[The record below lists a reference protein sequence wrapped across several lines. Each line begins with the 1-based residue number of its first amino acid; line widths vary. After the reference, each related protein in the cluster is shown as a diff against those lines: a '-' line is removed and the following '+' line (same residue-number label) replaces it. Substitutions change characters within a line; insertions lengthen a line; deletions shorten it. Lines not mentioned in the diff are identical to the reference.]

1 MIPPYLSLPPTDRLL
16 SPRTGW
22 TRAHWEALTDHLLDS
37 VVPYASPGFAQYRL
51 PGRASWSGR
60 ALDGLE
66 GFART
71 FLAAAFRIAGARG
84 QVHPALIER
93 YATGLAN
100 GTDPA
105 SGEAWPE
112 LTDCSQQMV
121 EAASIAVGLHE
132 SRPWLWDRLPSEV
145 RERVVAWLS
154 GFLGKRTWDN
164 NWMLFQTVSEE
175 FVKSVGGPYAQD
187 EIDRGLDRIEEWY
200 VGDGWYTDGGTR
212 NFDYYGGWALHL
224 YPLLWTRMSGD
235 ADRAK
240 LYGARLTEFLTTYQH
255 FFGADGAPIHQ
266 GRSLCYRF
274 ASLAPVWLGALVE
287 ATPLAPGQTRKLAS
301 SVARHF
307 AERGVPDRR
316 GLLSLGWY
324 DTFLPTTQ
332 AYSGPASPYWAS
344 KGLLGLLL
352 PPEHPVWTAREQML
366 PIDEHDVTVAI
377 PATGLL
383 LHGTRHDGIVRLVNH
398 GSDHGAPPDDP
409 HYAKLAYSTRTAPEA
424 AEHAWTRNVDNHL
437 ALVSPDGLPSA
448 RGAIHPLTCEGR
460 TASSYTATPDG
471 TRITTTSVVRGPWE
485 VRIHEIATPQ
495 PLTPTPDPADLT
507 PRPLLQPTTRTRATT
522 TTTTTLTQP
531 PTGTLHLTTPSPPQ
545 AGAPSQP
552 HATPRPATEP
562 ATHSATPQLD
572 STTRLDTEPAT
583 PRTDPPTC
591 PTCPTKEPAT
601 PRTGSTAGST
611 TEPSAPQPAETT
623 EPGSAQTTRHAAT
636 PTSSRE
642 GPSTAAHTPGPGDA
656 ESPPPLARSPHT
668 DERSP
673 IATQTSDRPAG
684 PAVREGGYA
693 VSDTSPP
700 DIATG
705 PGWALARRTDG
716 LTSAI
721 IGLYGW
727 QQADV
732 SRDVE
737 SNAFGPHSAVPCL
750 HADTPGLHV
759 SLVVLS
765 GDTVH
770 PSALREAITVDV
782 SPHAVTVA
790 FPDGDRQTHPL
801 TTPPTHLAHSPHAE
815 LPAMPS

>member
-1 MIPPYLSLPPTDRLL
+1 MTPPYLSLPPTDRLL

-22 TRAHWEALTDHLLDS
+22 TRAHWETLTDHLLDS

-51 PGRASWSGR
+51 PGRASWSGV

-84 QVHPALIER
+84 QVRPELIER

-100 GTDPA
+100 GTDPS

-132 SRPWLWDRLPSEV
+132 SRPWLWDQLPSQV
-145 RERVVAWLS
+145 RERVVTWLS
-154 GFLGKRTWDN
+154 GFIGKRTWDN

-175 FVKSVGGPYAQD
+175 FVKSVGGPYEQH
-187 EIDRGLDRIEEWY
+187 EIDRGLERIEQWY

-235 ADRAK
+235 EERAT
-240 LYGARLTEFLTTYQH
+240 LYRGRLTEFLTTYQH
-255 FFGADGAPIHQ
+255 FFGSDGAPVHQ

-274 ASLAPVWLGALVE
+274 ASLAPVWMGALAD

-366 PIDEHDVTVAI
+366 PIDENDLTVAL
-377 PATGLL
+377 PTTGLL

-409 HYAKLAYSTRTAPEA
+409 HYAKLAYSTRTAPES

-437 ALVSPDGLPSA
+437 ALVSPDGVPSA
-448 RGAIHPLTCEGR
+448 RGTIHPLECAGR
-460 TASSYTATPDG
+460 TASSYTETPEG
-471 TRITTTSVVRGPWE
+471 TRITTTSLVRGPWE
-485 VRIHEIATPQ
+485 LRIHQI
-495 PLTPTPDPADLT
+495 TPTPSPAPAPQSDPN
-507 PRPLLQPTTRTRATT
+507 PLTT
-522 TTTTTLTQP
+522 TQSPDAEPPASPQP
-531 PTGTLHLTTPSPPQ
+531 PATG
-545 AGAPSQP
+545 P
-552 HATPRPATEP
+552 HV
-562 ATHSATPQLD
+562 L
-572 STTRLDTEPAT
+572 
-583 PRTDPPTC
+583 
-591 PTCPTKEPAT
+591 
-601 PRTGSTAGST
+601 
-611 TEPSAPQPAETT
+611 
-623 EPGSAQTTRHAAT
+623 
-636 PTSSRE
+636 
-642 GPSTAAHTPGPGDA
+642 
-656 ESPPPLARSPHT
+656 SPPPNADPHPSSHLLDAEPRPSSQLWDAERHPSSQPTDAELHPSQLSDAEPHASPP
-668 DERSP
+668 SP
-673 IATQTSDRPAG
+673 ESQGSSSTQTSPPSDEPAVSSPSAG
-684 PAVREGGYA
+684 PHPSHAPGSQGTPSSVFPLAEPPSGETVSQVLGVTVREGGYA
-693 VSDTSPP
+693 VSDVTPP
-700 DIATG
+700 SAVTG

-727 QQADV
+727 QRASV

-750 HADTPGLHV
+750 HAATPGVHV
-759 SLVVLS
+759 TLVVLS
-765 GDTVH
+765 GDAVH
-770 PSALREAITVDV
+770 PSALRDAIAVEV
-782 SPHAVTVA
+782 SGESVTIT
-790 FPDGDRQTHPL
+790 FPDGDHHTRPI
-801 TTPPTHLAHSPHAE
+801 PT
-815 LPAMPS
+815 

>member
-1 MIPPYLSLPPTDRLL
+1 MTPPYLSLPPTDRLL

-22 TRAHWEALTDHLLDS
+22 TRAHWETLTDHLLDS

-51 PGRASWSGR
+51 PGRASWSGV

-84 QVHPALIER
+84 QVRPELIER

-100 GTDPA
+100 GTDPS

-132 SRPWLWDRLPSEV
+132 SRPWLWDQLPSEV
-145 RERVVAWLS
+145 RERVVTWLS
-154 GFLGKRTWDN
+154 GFIGKRTWDN

-175 FVKSVGGPYAQD
+175 FVKSVGGPYAQH
-187 EIDRGLDRIEEWY
+187 EIDRGLERIEQWY

-235 ADRAK
+235 EERAA
-240 LYGARLTEFLTTYQH
+240 LYRGRLTEFLTTYQH
-255 FFGADGAPIHQ
+255 FFGSDGAPVHQ

-274 ASLAPVWLGALVE
+274 ASLAPVWMGALAD
-287 ATPLAPGQTRKLAS
+287 ATPLTPGQTRKLAS

-307 AERGVPDRR
+307 AERGVPDWR

-352 PPEHPVWTAREQML
+352 PPENPVRTAGEQLL
-366 PIDEHDVTVAI
+366 PIDENDLTVAL
-377 PATGLL
+377 PTTGLL

-409 HYAKLAYSTRTAPEA
+409 HYAKLAYSPRTAPES

-437 ALVSPDGLPSA
+437 ALISPDGVPSS
-448 RGAIHPLTCEGR
+448 RGTIHPLECAGR
-460 TASSYTATPDG
+460 TASSYTETPEG
-471 TRITTTSVVRGPWE
+471 TRITTTSLVRGPWE
-485 VRIHEIATPQ
+485 LRIHQITPAPSPRSDPHPLTTTHPPNAEPPAVPQ
-495 PLTPTPDPADLT
+495 PPATGLTGPHSPHAPGSHGTPSSALP
-507 PRPLLQPTTRTRATT
+507 
-522 TTTTTLTQP
+522 
-531 PTGTLHLTTPSPPQ
+531 LTTSPS
-545 AGAPSQP
+545 G
-552 HATPRPATEP
+552 
-562 ATHSATPQLD
+562 
-572 STTRLDTEPAT
+572 
-583 PRTDPPTC
+583 
-591 PTCPTKEPAT
+591 
-601 PRTGSTAGST
+601 
-611 TEPSAPQPAETT
+611 ETVNEVLGVT
-623 EPGSAQTTRHAAT
+623 
-636 PTSSRE
+636 
-642 GPSTAAHTPGPGDA
+642 
-656 ESPPPLARSPHT
+656 
-668 DERSP
+668 
-673 IATQTSDRPAG
+673 
-684 PAVREGGYA
+684 VREGGYA
-693 VSDTSPP
+693 VSDVTPP
-700 DIATG
+700 SAVTG

-716 LTSAI
+716 LTSAL

-727 QQADV
+727 QRASV

-750 HADTPGLHV
+750 HADSPGVHV
-759 SLVVLS
+759 TLVVLS
-765 GDTVH
+765 GDAVH
-770 PSALREAITVDV
+770 PSALRDAITVEA
-782 SPHAVTVA
+782 SRESVTIT
-790 FPDGDRQTHPL
+790 FPDGDHHTQPL
-801 TTPPTHLAHSPHAE
+801 PT
-815 LPAMPS
+815 

>member
-1 MIPPYLSLPPTDRLL
+1 MTPPYLSLPPTDRLL

-22 TRAHWEALTDHLLDS
+22 TRAHWETLTDHLLDS

-51 PGRASWSGR
+51 PGRASWSGV

-84 QVHPALIER
+84 QVEPALIER
-93 YATGLAN
+93 YATGLAS

-105 SGEAWPE
+105 SGEAWPT

-132 SRPWLWDRLPSEV
+132 SRPWLWDQLPSDV
-145 RERVVAWLS
+145 RERVVTWLS
-154 GFLGKRTWDN
+154 GFVGKRTWDN

-175 FVKSVGGPYAQD
+175 FVKSVGGPYEQD
-187 EIDRGLDRIEEWY
+187 EIDRGLERIEDWY

-235 ADRAK
+235 TDRAK
-240 LYGARLTEFLTTYQH
+240 LYRGRLSEFLTTYQH
-255 FFGADGAPIHQ
+255 FFGSDGAPIHQ

-274 ASLAPVWLGALVE
+274 ASLAPVWLGALVD

-352 PPEHPVWTAREQML
+352 PPDHPVWTSREQML
-366 PIDEHDVTVAI
+366 TIDEHDLTVAI
-377 PATGLL
+377 PTTGLL

-409 HYAKLAYSTRTAPEA
+409 HYAKLAYSTRTAPES

-437 ALVSPDGLPSA
+437 ALLSPGGSPSP
-448 RGAIHPLTCEGR
+448 RGAIHPLTCADR
-460 TASSYTATPDG
+460 TASSYSETPDG
-471 TRITTTSVVRGPWE
+471 TRITTTSIVRGPWE
-485 VRIHEIATPQ
+485 IRIHEIATPPEHSPAAVEPTS
-495 PLTPTPDPADLT
+495 PLVPSTTVREGGSTPL
-507 PRPLLQPTTRTRATT
+507 
-522 TTTTTLTQP
+522 
-531 PTGTLHLTTPSPPQ
+531 
-545 AGAPSQP
+545 
-552 HATPRPATEP
+552 EP
-562 ATHSATPQLD
+562 AAV
-572 STTRLDTEPAT
+572 E
-583 PRTDPPTC
+583 
-591 PTCPTKEPAT
+591 
-601 PRTGSTAGST
+601 
-611 TEPSAPQPAETT
+611 
-623 EPGSAQTTRHAAT
+623 
-636 PTSSRE
+636 PTS
-642 GPSTAAHTPGPGDA
+642 PSVPG
-656 ESPPPLARSPHT
+656 T
-668 DERSP
+668 
-673 IATQTSDRPAG
+673 T
-684 PAVREGGYA
+684 VREGGYA
-693 VSDTSPP
+693 VSDASPP
-700 DIATG
+700 AAVTG

-727 QQADV
+727 QHASV

-750 HADTPGLHV
+750 HADTPGIHV

-765 GDTVH
+765 GDAVH
-770 PSALREAITVDV
+770 PSALRDAITVDV
-782 SPHAVTVA
+782 SPETITIA
-790 FPDGDRQTHPL
+790 FPDGDHHTHPL
-801 TTPPTHLAHSPHAE
+801 PHPAPPTQ
-815 LPAMPS
+815 PARPT